1 MERTLGILKPDC
13 LRRKLMGKVIARLE
27 EEGFDLLEGRIKK
40 LTKEEAEEFYGI
52 HKERPFFGEL
62 VEFMTSGPVF
72 VMHLEREN
80 AVSKLREVIGNTDPA
95 LADEGTIRKMY
106 AESKQNNVIH
116 ASDSIENGKIETSF
130 FFK

>member
-13 LRRKLMGKVIARLE
+13 LKRKLMGKVITKLE
-27 EEGFDLLEGRIKK
+27 EEGFVIIEGRIIS
-40 LTKEEAEEFYGI
+40 LSNEEAEGFYAV

-80 AVSKLREVIGNTDPA
+80 AIAKLREVIGNTDPA

-116 ASDSIENGKIETSF
+116 ASDSPENAKIETSF